1 MSTQRPS
8 EDAHQPAAE
17 HQRLYPGGGADR
29 GLPNTD
35 LGELSGPLP
44 DIAGDIDLGTSAGR
58 AAALSDPATF
68 AEPTESKQ
76 AAIADPTRRP
86 HDTSQS
92 QPTPR
97 GVLPTSDLT
106 GAADANPL
114 EGSAGEL
121 ERTTATGSGGLPD
134 RSVAPGGSALPFEG
148 VPDFGMGG
156 ALAGA
161 TDNNAAVAFDEA
173 TPGTTSGSG
182 GIPDRGTAVGQ
193 GTLSQHGAGGGTT
206 TGDGG
211 MGPRATDTTAPH
223 GSA

>member
-1 MSTQRPS
+1 MSTQRSS
-8 EDAHQPAAE
+8 EDSTQRPAE
-17 HQRLYPGGGADR
+17 NQRLYPGGGADR

-44 DIAGDIDLGTSAGR
+44 DVAGDIDLGTSAGR
-58 AAALSDPATF
+58 AAALSDPASA

-76 AAIADPTRRP
+76 AAIADPTRQP
-86 HDTSQS
+86 TGADQS
-92 QPTPR
+92 QTTPR

-134 RSVAPGGSALPFEG
+134 RSVPPGGSPLPLEG
-148 VPDFGMGG
+148 VPDPGQGG
-156 ALAGA
+156 TLAGA

-173 TPGTTSGSG
+173 TPGTTSGIG

-193 GTLSQHGAGGGTT
+193 GTLSQQGAGGGTT

-211 MGPRATDTTAPH
+211 MGPRATDSTAPH
-223 GSA
+223 GSS